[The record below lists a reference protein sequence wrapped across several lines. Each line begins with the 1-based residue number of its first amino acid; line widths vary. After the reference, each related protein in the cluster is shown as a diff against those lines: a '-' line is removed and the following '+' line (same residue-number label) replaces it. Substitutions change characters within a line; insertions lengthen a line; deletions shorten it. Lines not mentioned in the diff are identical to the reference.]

1 MNERR
6 LSIRTPV
13 VAEVEVTSDLLGK
26 IVARTQELSDGG
38 AFIESDALLQL
49 DVGTIVTLQAVGF
62 PEEMPILEAEIVR
75 KTDEGVGMKFLL

>member
-13 VAEVEVTSDLLGK
+13 VAEVELTSDLLGK

-38 AFIESDALLQL
+38 AFIESDALRQL
-49 DVGTIVTLQAVGF
+49 EVGTIVTLQAVGF

-75 KTDEGVGMKFLL
+75 KTSEGVGMKFLL